1 MRSMRSKPPTDY
13 ALLKEIYKRHR
24 MEFSEYVKGAASNPR
39 ASKIFVPID
48 IVAIAK
54 HFRVDEDSIF
64 GRLYYHLEPKYG
76 QPEEKKRFFTPKAGP
91 DQNCINFPMLEAV
104 LAGLRQEWR
113 RDLLAVA
120 TAVVSFGIAIG
131 SLVVSIVALA
141 D

>member
-1 MRSMRSKPPTDY
+1 MRSKPPTDY

-24 MEFSEYVKGAASNPR
+24 AEFPEYEKGASNR
-39 ASKIFVPID
+39 RSSKIFVPID
-48 IVAIAK
+48 VVAIAK

-76 QPEEKKRFFTPKAGP
+76 QPEEKKVFFTPKAGS